1 MTSNP
6 GQAVT
11 DRAVNSP
18 AAGGW
23 TATGLRW
30 RDGVPRL
37 TAASGARVLEREVAT
52 GSRVGW
58 TVVGPRRCV
67 GIRTAHRHH
76 PCPVAAELEPGG
88 KAGQCGSC
96 QDADQGLALARDQI
110 LDDGRTYRLYL
121 AWFGPGLAKVGLTAE
136 QRGTA
141 RLVEQAALAWTFVAR
156 GSLPGIRR
164 AELTVAQSGLARE
177 RFTAKAKV
185 GGWWRLPPPDERVA
199 AVDALRA
206 QVLRVL
212 AGHAI
217 ELFPSEPV
225 TDQVDLFGLTDGPP
239 TAYREVTALAGGATL
254 GGTLH
259 PPIGRHL
266 FLTPDQSGATP
277 VLLDTRLLIGW
288 ALRPTPPGPCT
299 GLTEQLRARPAEQ
312 AALF

>member
-1 MTSNP
+1 MTSN
-6 GQAVT
+6 GVG
-11 DRAVNSP
+11 S
-18 AAGGW
+18 GW

-30 RDGVPRL
+30 QAGVARL
-37 TAASGARVLEREVAT
+37 TAASGSRQLEREIAAGT
-52 GSRVGW
+52 RIGW
-58 TVVGPRRCV
+58 TVAGPRRCV
-67 GIRTAHRHH
+67 GVRTAHRHH
-76 PCPVAAELEPGG
+76 PCPLAAELDPGS
-88 KAGQCGSC
+88 KAGQCSSC

-156 GSLPGIRR
+156 GSLPSIRR

-177 RFTAKAKV
+177 RFTSKAKV
-185 GGWWRLPPPDERVA
+185 GGWWEPLGPGERAA
-199 AVDALRA
+199 AVRALRA
-206 QVLRVL
+206 EVLQVL
-212 AGHAI
+212 AGHGV
-217 ELFPSEPV
+217 ELFPDPPV

-239 TAYREVTALAGGATL
+239 PSYREITTLSPGATL

-266 FLTPDQSGATP
+266 FLTPDQPGTP
-277 VLLDTRLLIGW
+277 PALLDTRLLIGW
-288 ALRPTPPGPCT
+288 TLRPTPHTACT
-299 GLTEQLRARPAEQ
+299 GFTDQLRTRPVEQ